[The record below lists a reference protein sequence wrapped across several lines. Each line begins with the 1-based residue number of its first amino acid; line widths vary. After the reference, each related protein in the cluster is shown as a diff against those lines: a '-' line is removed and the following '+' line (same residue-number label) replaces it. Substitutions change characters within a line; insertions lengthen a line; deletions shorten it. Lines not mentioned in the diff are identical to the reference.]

1 MRANQTNQIKTIM
14 VFVILL
20 INDDD
25 WSIYFSHN
33 DFILWK
39 LQFFIFLRV
48 AVVLCVI
55 LLFLCIFGF
64 FFFVLTGGGTGFVG
78 RELMRLLKNKGHEV
92 TVISRQ
98 PGPGKITWV
107 WNKNVDFSASFIV
120 AFFFCFLWFII
131 TLVTFLCHTVNFS
144 FPPNN
149 EQFTWLRILFQL
161 HSAGWVGV

>member
-55 LLFLCIFGF
+55 LLFLCIFVF
-64 FFFVLTGGGTGFVG
+64 FFFCTYRRGDRICRERADALTKKQRPWGDCDISTAWS
-78 RELMRLLKNKGHEV
+78 RENNMGMKQKCWFLSFIHRSLFFLFF
-92 TVISRQ
+92 VISNYISQ
-98 PGPGKITWV
+98 
-107 WNKNVDFSASFIV
+107 FSLPYCQLFI
-120 AFFFCFLWFII
+120 
-131 TLVTFLCHTVNFS
+131 S
-144 FPPNN
+144 
-149 EQFTWLRILFQL
+149 
-161 HSAGWVGV
+161 SK